1 MRLMERYCRTMDWI
15 NENSGKMISFL
26 FFPGWLLVLYGVIA
40 RYFFNRPN
48 ILSGEY
54 AKYLFSV
61 YFVLGGAYCLRNNVH
76 IRVDIIYKI
85 IKRRTRI
92 LLEVFMV
99 FPLLFCFIF
108 PFIWHGSIFA
118 WTALKFL
125 ETDPPPTHIL
135 LFPIKVTVPIAG
147 LLLLLQAVA
156 DLYRFIVADE
166 KKGEESHVH

>member
-1 MRLMERYCRTMDWI
+1 MVGRFCRTVDSI
-15 NENSGKMISFL
+15 SENSGKIISFL
-26 FFPGWLLVLYGVIA
+26 FFPGWLLVLYGVVA

-76 IRVDIIYKI
+76 IRVDIIYNLLNRK
-85 IKRRTRI
+85 TRI
-92 LLEVFMV
+92 MVEAFVV
-99 FPLLFCFIF
+99 FPLMFCFIF
-108 PFIWHGSIFA
+108 PFIWHGAIFA
-118 WTALKFL
+118 WTAIKFL

-135 LFPIKVTVPIAG
+135 LFPIKITVPVAG
-147 LLLLLQAVA
+147 ILLLLQAVA
-156 DLYRFIVADE
+156 DLYRSSVAGE